1 MAAMSIR
8 PGNATEKANLG
19 SSFIPDFGAFLWT
32 QRHFGG
38 IAKAPEVSFVGVLVA
53 AFGMALGGAAVP
65 HWLMILAPGSRKRG
79 WLPGKDCC

>member
-8 PGNATEKANLG
+8 PGNATEKADLLILLFHILTL
-19 SSFIPDFGAFLWT
+19 SSWT

-38 IAKAPEVSFVGVLVA
+38 AAKAPEVSFVGVLVA
-53 AFGMALGGAAVP
+53 ALGRALGGAAMCP
-65 HWLMILAPGSRKRG
+65 WLMIVAPGSRKRG